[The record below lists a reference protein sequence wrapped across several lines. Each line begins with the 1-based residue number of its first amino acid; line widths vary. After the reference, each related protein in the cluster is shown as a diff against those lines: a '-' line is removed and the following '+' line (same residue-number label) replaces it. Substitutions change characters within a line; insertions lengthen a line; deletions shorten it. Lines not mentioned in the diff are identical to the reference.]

1 MNQQQPSAQTAD
13 SAVCGR
19 SILIIDD
26 DALNLKLFAMTLAGR
41 GYRVLLAMD
50 ARRGIELACRERPD
64 LIMMDIQLPDM
75 SGLEA
80 TRALKQGAGTSGI
93 PVLITTAFL
102 VDSEELR
109 ASGCDAYLPKP
120 FSGPQLLSALDRLIR
135 SSCPVR
141 SETA

>member
-1 MNQQQPSAQTAD
+1 MNDPAQTGD
-13 SAVCGR
+13 SAACGR
-19 SILIIDD
+19 SVLIIDD

-50 ARRGIELACRERPD
+50 ARRGLDLAGSERPD

-80 TRALKQGAGTSGI
+80 TRLLKQDADTSGI

-102 VDSEELR
+102 VDSEALR
-109 ASGCDAYLPKP
+109 QSGCNAYLPKP
-120 FSGPQLLSALDRLIR
+120 FSGPQLLSALDSLIAQ
-135 SSCPVR
+135 S
-141 SETA
+141 AG

>member
-1 MNQQQPSAQTAD
+1 MYQQPHRSQTAD
-13 SAVCGR
+13 SAASGR
-19 SILIIDD
+19 CVLIIDD

-50 ARRGIELACRERPD
+50 ARRGIELACSERPD

-102 VDSEELR
+102 VDREDLR

-120 FSGPQLLSALDRLIR
+120 FSGPQLFLALDSLIPQ
-135 SSCPVR
+135 S
-141 SETA
+141 A

>member
-1 MNQQQPSAQTAD
+1 MNQQQPLAQTMD
-13 SAVCGR
+13 SAACGR

-80 TRALKQGAGTSGI
+80 TRTLKKDDDTRGI

-102 VDSEELR
+102 VDSEELQ

-120 FSGPQLLSALDRLIR
+120 FSGPQLLSVMDSLIAQ
-135 SSCPVR
+135 S
-141 SETA
+141 AD

>member
-1 MNQQQPSAQTAD
+1 MSNQQYPAQTAD
-13 SAVCGR
+13 SAASGR
-19 SILIIDD
+19 CILIIDD

-50 ARRGIELACRERPD
+50 ARRGIDLAGRERPD

-80 TRALKQGAGTSGI
+80 TRALKQAADTSGI

-102 VDSEELR
+102 VDSEDLR

-120 FSGPQLLSALDRLIR
+120 FSGPQLLSALDSLIAQ
-135 SSCPVR
+135 S
-141 SETA
+141 A

>member
-1 MNQQQPSAQTAD
+1 MNHQQLLAETAD
-13 SAVCGR
+13 RGVSERCV
-19 SILIIDD
+19 LIIDD

-50 ARRGIELACRERPD
+50 ARRGLDLAAQQRPD

-80 TRALKQGAGTSGI
+80 TRALKQDADTSTI

-120 FSGPQLLSALDRLIR
+120 FSGPQLLSVMASLIAP
-135 SSCPVR
+135 S
-141 SETA
+141 A

>member
-1 MNQQQPSAQTAD
+1 MNNQPDAMTTAD
-13 SAVCGR
+13 AAASGPCV
-19 SILIIDD
+19 LIIDD
-26 DALNLKLFAMTLAGR
+26 DALNLKLFAMTLTGR

-50 ARRGIELACRERPD
+50 ARRGLDLAGRERPD

-80 TRALKQGAGTSGI
+80 TRTLKKDDDTRGI

-102 VDSEELR
+102 VDSEELQ

-120 FSGPQLLSALDRLIR
+120 FSGPQLLSVMDSLIAQ
-135 SSCPVR
+135 S
-141 SETA
+141 AD

>member
-1 MNQQQPSAQTAD
+1 MDHMNDQPYPGQTAD
-13 SAVCGR
+13 SAASDRCV
-19 SILIIDD
+19 LIIDD
-26 DALNLKLFAMTLAGR
+26 DALNLKLFAMTLTGR

-50 ARRGIELACRERPD
+50 ARRGLDLAAQQHPD

-80 TRALKQGAGTSGI
+80 TRTLKQDADTSNI

-120 FSGPQLLSALDRLIR
+120 FSGPQLLSVMDLLMAQ
-135 SSCPVR
+135 S
-141 SETA
+141 A

>member
-1 MNQQQPSAQTAD
+1 MNDQQHPAQMAD
-13 SAVCGR
+13 STASGR
-19 SILIIDD
+19 CILIIDD
-26 DALNLKLFAMTLAGR
+26 DALNLKLFAMTLTGR

-50 ARRGIELACRERPD
+50 ARRGLDLAAQQRPD

-80 TRALKQGAGTSGI
+80 TRTLKQDADTSNI

-102 VDSEELR
+102 VNSEELR

-120 FSGPQLLSALDRLIR
+120 FSGPQLLSVMDSLMAQ
-135 SSCPVR
+135 S
-141 SETA
+141 A

>member
-1 MNQQQPSAQTAD
+1 MNDQQHQAQTAD
-13 SAVCGR
+13 GAASERCV
-19 SILIIDD
+19 LIVDD
-26 DALNLKLFAMTLAGR
+26 DALNLKLFAMTLSGR

-50 ARRGIELACRERPD
+50 ARRGLDLAAQQHPD

-80 TRALKQGAGTSGI
+80 TRTLKQDADTRAI

-120 FSGPQLLSALDRLIR
+120 FSGPQLLSVMDSLMAQ
-135 SSCPVR
+135 S
-141 SETA
+141 A

>member
-1 MNQQQPSAQTAD
+1 MNDQQYQAQTAD
-13 SAVCGR
+13 SAASERCV
-19 SILIIDD
+19 LIIDD
-26 DALNLKLFAMTLAGR
+26 DALNLKLFAMTLSGR

-50 ARRGIELACRERPD
+50 ARRGLDLAAQQHPD

-80 TRALKQGAGTSGI
+80 TRTLKQDADTRTI

-102 VDSEELR
+102 VDSDELR

-120 FSGPQLLSALDRLIR
+120 FSGPQLLSVMDSLMAQ
-135 SSCPVR
+135 S
-141 SETA
+141 A

>member
-1 MNQQQPSAQTAD
+1 MSDQQHPVRGAD
-13 SAVCGR
+13 EAASGR
-19 SILIIDD
+19 CVLIIDD

-50 ARRGIELACRERPD
+50 ARRGLDLAAQERPD

-80 TRALKQGAGTSGI
+80 TRTLKQDADTSGI

-102 VDSEELR
+102 VDSDALR

-120 FSGPQLLSALDRLIR
+120 FSGPQLLSVMDSLIAQ
-135 SSCPVR
+135 S
-141 SETA
+141 A

>member
-1 MNQQQPSAQTAD
+1 MKHQHHTTPAANGAASE
-13 SAVCGR
+13 R

-41 GYRVLLAMD
+41 GYRILLAMD

-102 VDSEELR
+102 VDREALH

-120 FSGPQLLSALDRLIR
+120 FSGPQLLSALDSLIAQ
-135 SSCPVR
+135 S
-141 SETA
+141 A

>member
-1 MNQQQPSAQTAD
+1 MDDQQPPAQTAD
-13 SAVCGR
+13 RAASERC
-19 SILIIDD
+19 ILIIDD

-50 ARRGIELACRERPD
+50 ARRGIDLAGREHPD

-80 TRALKQGAGTSGI
+80 TRALKQAADTSGI

-120 FSGPQLLSALDRLIR
+120 FSGPQLLSALDSLI
-135 SSCPVR
+135 
-141 SETA
+141 A

>member
-1 MNQQQPSAQTAD
+1 MSNQQYPAQALDTAA
-13 SAVCGR
+13 SER

-50 ARRGIELACRERPD
+50 ARRGLELACSQRPD

-80 TRALKQGAGTSGI
+80 TRALKQGAATRGI

-102 VDSEELR
+102 IDKDALSE
-109 ASGCDAYLPKP
+109 SGCDAYLPKP
-120 FSGPQLLSALDRLIR
+120 FSGPQLLSALDSLI
-135 SSCPVR
+135 SQS
-141 SETA
+141 A

>member
-1 MNQQQPSAQTAD
+1 MSNQQYAAQ
-13 SAVCGR
+13 AVDNMASGR
-19 SILIIDD
+19 CVLVIDD

-80 TRALKQGAGTSGI
+80 TRALKQGAATNAI

-102 VDSEELR
+102 VDRDALR

-120 FSGPQLLSALDRLIR
+120 FSGPQLLTALDSLIAH
-135 SSCPVR
+135 S
-141 SETA
+141 A